1 MAKEWC
7 VKGLKLKFTINGTD
21 VTKSGTVTITSQ
33 PSDKTKISGNGVYFD
48 KFECKFVGCK
58 YGSWSQVSPANYSI
72 SCGAQYSKENN
83 KPIMLK
89 EDTQTASGISFKQ
102 GDSSTT
108 FNIKCEVDD
117 PGQDFVKEK

>member
-7 VKGLKLKFTINGTD
+7 VKGLKLKFTIEGID
-21 VTKSGTVTITSQ
+21 VTQSGTVTITSQ
-33 PSDKTKISGNGVYFD
+33 PSDKTKVGDNGVYFD
-48 KFECKFVGCK
+48 RFECTFVGCT
-58 YGSWSQVSPANYSI
+58 YGSWTQVSPANYSI

-89 EDTQTASGISFKQ
+89 EDTQTAIDISFQQ
-102 GDSSTT
+102 GQASTT
-108 FNIKCEVDD
+108 FNIKCEVED